1 MVFDW
6 KIFDEHVQFLVKLHY
21 SEFRKTSNSFSMNGE
36 SNFHLFLKN
45 GNPKG
50 NEIAIEG
57 IGKQKTKTICNEHC

>member
-6 KIFDEHVQFLVKLHY
+6 KAFDEHVHSLIKLHY
-21 SEFRKTSNSFSMNGE
+21 SEFRKTSKSFSMNGE